1 MIFHESENDFYLH
14 SDPRRFGKFLAHAQ
28 LYEMSLNLPGDFV
41 EVGVFK
47 GASFF
52 RFRKLARLF
61 HPDYSRQFIG
71 FDTFGEFPDADFK
84 PDSDKRGTLKD
95 HGGHESASE
104 KDLMDLLEAQGLS
117 ENVSFVKGDVRTT
130 LKEHYD
136 ASNARKIAIVNIEL
150 DLYEPIK
157 EALAVL
163 YPRVSSG
170 GVIILD
176 DYAYGFPGA
185 TKAVDEFLAENGL
198 SEKIQ
203 KLPFAQTPCFL
214 IKN

>member
-1 MIFHESENDFYLH
+1 MIFHESENEFYLR
-14 SDPRRFGKFLAHAQ
+14 SDPRRFGKFLAHAR
-28 LYEMSLNLPGDFV
+28 LYEMSLGLPGDFV

-61 HPDYSRQFIG
+61 HPDFSRQFIG
-71 FDTFGEFPDADFK
+71 FDTFGEFPDADFDHDRK
-84 PDSDKRGTLKD
+84 ARGNLKD

-104 KDLMDLLEAQGLS
+104 EELMTLLDAQGLS
-117 ENVSFVKGDVRTT
+117 ENVTFVKGDVRET
-130 LKEHYD
+130 LKSHFD
-136 ASNARKIAIVNIEL
+136 DSNPRKIAIVNIDL
-150 DLYEPIK
+150 DLYAPIK
-157 EALAVL
+157 ESLAVL
-163 YPRVSSG
+163 YPRISSG

-198 SEKIQ
+198 TKKIR
-203 KLPFAQTPCFL
+203 KFPYAQTPCYL
-214 IKN
+214 IKE

>member
-1 MIFHESENDFYLH
+1 MIFHESENEFYLH
-14 SDPRRFGKFLAHAQ
+14 SDPRRLGKFLAHAR

-52 RFRKLARLF
+52 RFRKLARLYHADF
-61 HPDYSRQFIG
+61 SRQFIG
-71 FDTFGEFPDADFK
+71 FDTFGEFPDADFQH
-84 PDSDKRGTLKD
+84 DSELRGRLKD

-104 KDLMDLLEAQGLS
+104 TELLDLLKEQGLS
-117 ENVSFVKGDVRTT
+117 ENVTFVKGDVRAT

-136 ASNARKIAIVNIEL
+136 ESNARKIAIVNIDL

-163 YPRVSSG
+163 YPRVSPG
-170 GVIILD
+170 GIIILD
-176 DYAYGFPGA
+176 DYSYGFPGA

-198 SEKIQ
+198 TEQIRKF
-203 KLPFAQTPCFL
+203 PFAQTPCYL

>member
-1 MIFHESENDFYLH
+1 MIFHESENEFYLH
-14 SDPRRFGKFLAHAQ
+14 SDPRRFGKFLAHAR

-52 RFRKLARLF
+52 RFRKLARLY
-61 HPDYSRQFIG
+61 HPDYSRRFIG
-71 FDTFGEFPDADFK
+71 FDTFGEFPDADL
-84 PDSDKRGTLKD
+84 DQDKDIRGKLKD
-95 HGGHESASE
+95 HGGHKSASE
-104 KDLMDLLEAQGLS
+104 TDLMDLLDAQGLS
-117 ENVSFVKGDVRTT
+117 ENVSFVKGDVRAT
-130 LKEHYD
+130 LKDHYD
-136 ASNARKIAIVNIEL
+136 DTNARKIAIVNIDL

-157 EALAVL
+157 ESLAVL

-170 GVIILD
+170 CVIILD

-185 TKAVDEFLAENGL
+185 TRAVDEFLSENGL

-203 KLPFAQTPCFL
+203 KFPYAQTPCYL